1 MIWCFCF
8 QSVCLPIVLY
18 IYWSIYPAMYLSV
31 IHSVYQLFYQLFSL
45 SLSLSLSRL
54 YSIFILSITL
64 SFHCLA
70 AIRLHSVIV
79 KKEWV
84 ISSDRYIRESWWW
97 DLLTTKQSPKYPS
110 NHIYDAIDA
119 FPTTH
124 NNLALKTYKSSVL
137 VSLYL
142 PLFILSLQAGVRER
156 RCIHFLHSVAVL
168 IYLCLFYYYLFLF
181 SVSAD
186 NRTDAVN
193 AVVRAGPVVKHSH
206 TLLIQKCTLC
216 SP

>member
-1 MIWCFCF
+1 MFLF
-8 QSVCLPIVLY
+8 SVCLSVFLSFFIY
-18 IYWSIYPAMYLSV
+18 IDLFIQQCIYLSF
-31 IHSVYQLFYQLFSL
+31 ILSINC

-110 NHIYDAIDA
+110 NHIYDAIGA
-119 FPTTH
+119 FTTTH

-142 PLFILSLQAGVRER
+142 PLFILSLQTGVRER

-206 TLLIQKCTLC
+206 TLIIQKCTLC